1 MHDRSDDIGR
11 AEDAQA
17 AIRDSIER
25 ARELLCE
32 ARLAFRQE
40 EEVKAEPPLLAH

>member
-1 MHDRSDDIGR
+1 MQSPPDETDR
-11 AEDAQA
+11 AEEAQA
-17 AIRDSIER
+17 ALREGIER

-40 EEVKAEPPLLAH
+40 ELVEAEPPLSAH